1 MPHPLPETP
10 RARLVVVEGALEL
23 ASESG
28 PDVLRPGWTVAFAPS
43 ISAADGSEPSGA
55 PAILLVRFSS
65 SGPEIGERLAGPTE
79 RAALRGRC
87 FVATIE
93 AGDGAAALVAY
104 AHGAALVVE
113 RGLDP
118 AVLGAHL
125 QHLAESSEH
134 VAELERRR
142 THLELMQTHSRVGF
156 WELEP
161 EARTVWC
168 SDVAAQMLA
177 LDDAFETRSLESWLE
192 SIPTDSRGGM
202 SEWLDVLLKGLSA
215 PPFEHTMIDAFGA
228 PFRVRHVA
236 RPTID
241 ESGRCQ
247 RVVVMVEEVRARAQQ
262 DGASAA
268 PRESTGPMLDS
279 SHFLHGVERAIRSAG
294 RSGHHVA
301 VLYLDVHRIHSLTAN
316 NLSSNAS
323 EMLLAAIADRV
334 RDGIRGT
341 DALGLRNTAETG
353 VVIARWGGD
362 HFTVLLPDLL
372 RIHDAAKVAVR
383 VLERLSQP
391 FEVAGCELCV
401 PASIGIAGF
410 PTDHHSAEEL
420 VRRAETASYCA
431 RQDGHAAMKFYSA
444 ALDSKAFE
452 RLTLETSL
460 RRALERRELTVYYQ
474 PRIDIRTERIVGFEA
489 LLRWKHPDLGFVSPA
504 QFIPLAEETGL
515 IVPIG
520 EWVLRESCRQNRE
533 WQDAGLAPVRMAV
546 NLSSIQFSQ
555 PTLQEIVRAA
565 LDDSKLAAT
574 WLELEL
580 TESTVMRDANSA
592 VATLAR
598 LKSAGVHLSID
609 DFGTGYSS
617 LAYLKRFP
625 IDALKIDQSFI
636 RDSMTDP
643 DDSAI
648 VTSIIL
654 MARSLKLG
662 VVAEGVETE
671 SQLSFLRV
679 LQCDE
684 AQGYLF
690 SPPVPAE
697 KARALLEG
705 GLRRRRV
712 A

>member
-1 MPHPLPETP
+1 MSQPTPEIP
-10 RARLVVVEGALEL
+10 RAHIALVDGALEL
-23 ASESG
+23 ARESELSKPGWSVSTASSLVATCPPLELGTTRIVVIGYDTHG
-28 PDVLRPGWTVAFAPS
+28 PQVDRRPASTNDGSVLRGVN
-43 ISAADGSEPSGA
+43 
-55 PAILLVRFSS
+55 
-65 SGPEIGERLAGPTE
+65 
-79 RAALRGRC
+79 
-87 FVATIE
+87 FVATVA
-93 AGDGAAALVAY
+93 AGDHAAATLAY
-104 AHGAALVVE
+104 ADGALLVLDRGVDASSLAVHLRHVIEVCE
-113 RGLDP
+113 RID
-118 AVLGAHL
+118 
-125 QHLAESSEH
+125 
-134 VAELERRR
+134 ELERRR
-142 THLELMQTHSRVGF
+142 AHLELLQSHTRVGF
-156 WELEP
+156 WELDP
-161 EARTVWC
+161 DTSTVWS
-168 SDVAAQMLA
+168 SDTTDELLA
-177 LDDAFETRSLESWLE
+177 LETTLDDRSLERWLE
-192 SIPTDSRGGM
+192 QIPTDSRGGM
-202 SEWLDVLLKGLSA
+202 SEWIAALLKGLNVPS
-215 PPFEHTMIDAFGA
+215 FEHTLIDPFGSVR
-228 PFRVRHVA
+228 RVRHVGRA
-236 RPTID
+236 RVD
-241 ESGRCQ
+241 ESGRCR
-247 RVVVMVEEVRARAQQ
+247 RVIVLVEEMRTKTAVEGNSTTAREMS
-262 DGASAA
+262 GCV
-268 PRESTGPMLDS
+268 LDS
-279 SHFLHGVERAIRSAG
+279 SHFLHSVERAIRVAG
-294 RSGHHVA
+294 RNGRHVA
-301 VLYLDVHRIHSLTAN
+301 VLYLDVHRIHSLTASH
-316 NLSSNAS
+316 LSSNAS
-323 EMLLAAIADRV
+323 ELLLASIENRV
-334 RDGIRGT
+334 REGLRGT
-341 DALGLRNTAETG
+341 DILSLGAGLEHSA
-353 VVIARWGGD
+353 VMARWGGD
-362 HFTVLLPDLL
+362 HFTILLPDLP
-372 RIHDAAKVAVR
+372 RIHDAAKVAAR
-383 VLERLSQP
+383 ILERLSQP
-391 FEVAGCELCV
+391 FEIAGRELCV

-410 PTDHHSAEEL
+410 PTDHHSADEL

-431 RQDGHAAMKFYSA
+431 RQDGHASMKFYSA

-474 PRIDIRTERIVGFEA
+474 PRVDIRTERIVGFEA

-520 EWVLRESCRQNRE
+520 EWVLREASRQNRE

-546 NLSSIQFSQ
+546 NLSSVQFRE
-555 PTLQEIVRAA
+555 PNLQEVVRTA
-565 LDDSKLAAT
+565 LEASGLDAT

-636 RDSMTDP
+636 RDSTSDP

-671 SQLSFLRV
+671 SQLSLLRV

-690 SPPVPAE
+690 SPPVAAD

-705 GLRRRRV
+705 GVRRRR
-712 A
+712 AA